1 MNSQKLAQEPLNWL
15 TFPVLHSC
23 KSEKVR
29 HGHVHYALMNIPRT
43 KPSIREFETLYD
55 QDNDGF
61 GGFSRY

>member
-23 KSEKVR
+23 KSEEVR

-43 KPSIREFETLYD
+43 KSINTRIRNAVLP
-55 QDNDGF
+55 
-61 GGFSRY
+61 R